1 MKQRIK
7 IKQYKKELSKHS
19 DFTIESFKY
28 SLTHNYTDRISLK
41 IWREYF
47 QDLEALYKI
56 LKNKKLHIIKSLI
69 KDENKNNRFVITF
82 ADLLECIDS
91 MYDVCFD
98 DKEIYRFSDLLR

>member
-28 SLTHNYTDRISLK
+28 SLTHNYTDRTSLK

-47 QDLEALYKI
+47 KDLEALYKI
-56 LKNKKLHIIKSLI
+56 LKNKKLHVIKSLI
-69 KDENKNNRFVITF
+69 KDENNKFVTTF
-82 ADLLECIDS
+82 SDLLECIDS
-91 MYDVCFD
+91 MYEICFD
-98 DKEIYRFSDLLR
+98 DKEIYNFSNLLR